1 MVSSLMFSLVLSLG
15 TSIVLADTSQVDRNP
30 FYSLSHIPH
39 RFISNLCGFLHF
51 YVDFSI
57 VLSIVLAIV
66 PVYTALWWICNRH
79 RG

>member
-51 YVDFSI
+51 LRGFLHSSFHSSCHSSCVYGPVVDMQQ
-57 VLSIVLAIV
+57 
-66 PVYTALWWICNRH
+66 T
-79 RG
+79 

>member
-15 TSIVLADTSQVDRNP
+15 TFWLIR
-30 FYSLSHIPH
+30 H
-39 RFISNLCGFLHF
+39 RWTETLFISFPIYPTGSYQIYVVFSTF